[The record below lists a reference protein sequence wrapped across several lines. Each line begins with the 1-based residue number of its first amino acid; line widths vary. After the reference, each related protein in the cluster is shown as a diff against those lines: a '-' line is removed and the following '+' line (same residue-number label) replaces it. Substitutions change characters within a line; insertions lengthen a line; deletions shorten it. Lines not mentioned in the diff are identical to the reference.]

1 MKSNRNGDLPREM
14 VHEILLRLP
23 VKALL
28 RCKCVCKE
36 WCALI
41 RSPSFVDQ
49 HFSHESNPECLI
61 FHLDEIL
68 GVDFIFNSTPAN
80 PCTFAICQDVE
91 RHSRVEE
98 SNHLPRMP
106 TSTRVIALL
115 GPAKGVFC
123 VLSELGRVG
132 LFNPAVREFKTLPP
146 LPLHDVSEVES
157 WPSCGFGL
165 EPSSGD
171 HKVVAFQIWNSQRIA
186 CVYSLSSNSWKRI
199 EDVGSLNFVCFR
211 GDSVCQPF
219 LNGVYHWHANLP
231 NGGGFAIL
239 AFDMRNDKFQVIQ
252 VPDCLRSSQRELRI
266 AAYGDSLAVMS
277 YKVRECID
285 FWMMGRDGLWSKNFS
300 IGPFAEKVWPICVWK
315 KREVLLETKT
325 SSMTMCDISTM
336 KLRRPLPE
344 LDQQSYPCAV
354 FCYKESLVS
363 IKGEGEGEGEG
374 DGAYFVRDF
383 FD

>member
-1 MKSNRNGDLPREM
+1 MKSNRNGDLPREL

-49 HFSHESNPECLI
+49 HFSHESNQECLI
-61 FHLDEIL
+61 FNL
-68 GVDFIFNSTPAN
+68 VDMTVDCN
-80 PCTFAICQDVE
+80 PYAFAMYQDVE
-91 RHSRVEE
+91 RHSLVEE

-106 TSTRVIALL
+106 TSIRIFGLM

-123 VLSELGRVG
+123 VLNDLGLVG
-132 LFNPAVREFKTLPP
+132 LFNPAMREFKTLPP
-146 LPLHDVSEVES
+146 LPLHDVSEMES
-157 WPSCGFGL
+157 FPSCGFGL

-171 HKVVAFQIWNSQRIA
+171 HKVVAFQKWNSQRFA

-199 EDVGSLNFVCFR
+199 EDVGPLNIVCFQ
-211 GDSVCQPF
+211 GVHSLCNPF
-219 LNGVYHWHANLP
+219 LNGVYHWHANLLD
-231 NGGGFAIL
+231 GGGLAIL

-252 VPDCLRSSQRELRI
+252 VPDCLRSGQRKLRI

-277 YKVRECID
+277 YKLHECID
-285 FWMMGRDGLWSKNFS
+285 FWVMGRDGLWSKNFS
-300 IGPFAEKVWPICVWK
+300 IGPFAENVRPICVLK
-315 KREVLLETKT
+315 KREVVLAMLETKT

-344 LDQQSYPCAV
+344 LDQEFYPFGV

-374 DGAYFVRDF
+374 AYFVRDF
-383 FD
+383 FDY

>member
-1 MKSNRNGDLPREM
+1 MESNRNGDLLREL

-41 RSPSFVDQ
+41 RSPSFVDR

-61 FHLDEIL
+61 FRLHEKL
-68 GVDFIFNSTPAN
+68 GVDCN
-80 PCTFAICQDVE
+80 PYAFAMYQDVE

-106 TSTRVIALL
+106 TSFRVLDFI

-123 VLSELGRVG
+123 VLNDLGLVG
-132 LFNPAVREFKTLPP
+132 LFNPAMREFKTLPP
-146 LPLHDVSEVES
+146 LPLHDVSEMES

-171 HKVVAFQIWNSQRIA
+171 HKVFAFQKWNSQRFA

-199 EDVGSLNFVCFR
+199 EDVGPLNVCSG
-211 GDSVCQPF
+211 GDSVCEPF
-219 LNGVYHWHANLP
+219 LNGVYHWHANLR

-252 VPDCLRSSQRELRI
+252 VPDCLRSSQRKLRI

-277 YKVRECID
+277 YKFHECVD
-285 FWMMGRDGLWSKNFS
+285 FWVMGRDGLWNKIFS
-300 IGPFAEKVWPICVWK
+300 IGPFSENVWPICVWK
-315 KREVLLETKT
+315 KREVLLETNT

-344 LDQQSYPCAV
+344 LDQEFYPCAV

-374 DGAYFVRDF
+374 DEAYFVRDF